1 MRVNE
6 IFYSLQGEGYFCGTP
21 AVFVRFSGC
30 NLSCP
35 FCDTAHQLFVEMG
48 EDEIVRAVSGY
59 PARHVVLTG
68 GEPTL
73 QVTASLVRK
82 LRGAGRFVQLET
94 NGTCPLPAGAE
105 ADWITCSPKGIPVR
119 LARID
124 ELKVVFWGQ
133 DVHAYEDWQARVF
146 SLQPCDVGDA
156 ARNLDIMRQSV
167 EYVKQHPQW
176 RLSVQTHKLLG
187 IR

>member
-30 NLSCP
+30 NLACS
-35 FCDTAHQLFVEMG
+35 FCDTDHRSFVEME
-48 EDEIVRAVSGY
+48 EDEIVRAVAAY

-73 QVTASLVRK
+73 QVTAELVRK
-82 LRGAGRFVQLET
+82 LHEAGRFVQMET
-94 NGTCPLPAGAE
+94 NGTCPLPPGTE
-105 ADWITCSPKGIPVR
+105 VDWITCSPKEAPVK
-119 LARID
+119 LAHID
-124 ELKVVFWGQ
+124 ELKVVFRGQ
-133 DVHAYEDWQARVF
+133 DVRGYENWQARVF
-146 SLQPCDVGDA
+146 CLQPCDVGDE
-156 ARNLDIMRQSV
+156 ARNAEIVRATI
-167 EYVKQHPQW
+167 EYVKANPQW

>member
-82 LRGAGRFVQLET
+82 LRGPAVSSSWKRTGRA
-94 NGTCPLPAGAE
+94 P
-105 ADWITCSPKGIPVR
+105 SP
-119 LARID
+119 LARRQTG
-124 ELKVVFWGQ
+124 LL
-133 DVHAYEDWQARVF
+133 ARRREF
-146 SLQPCDVGDA
+146 RYG
-156 ARNLDIMRQSV
+156 
-167 EYVKQHPQW
+167 W
-176 RLSVQTHKLLG
+176 RGLTN
-187 IR
+187 